1 MGDPGLSIREIAA
14 ATGVNEATL
23 RMWETRHGFPAP
35 TRLPSGHRRYA
46 ERDVEAVRSVLRAR
60 AEGLSLA
67 TAIERARRLG
77 EQPAPSVYSAI
88 RERFGELDPQV
99 LPKPALIQLS
109 RAIEDECALRAQRPI
124 LFGGFQEARFFRA
137 VEPRWRELSRTA
149 ELAIVFADFGRR
161 RSRSTRP
168 VRISLDPADELMREW
183 MIVCDAPN
191 MAACLLAWE
200 RPPAAGHAREFEAI
214 WTVERPVVRH
224 AARIC
229 ADLAARTDPAL
240 VAGIRERLADTA
252 VIEPSDLRNAVSLA
266 SRMVH
271 YATAAAR

>member
-1 MGDPGLSIREIAA
+1 MGDSGLSIREIAA
-14 ATGVNEATL
+14 ASGVNEATL
-23 RMWETRHGFPAP
+23 RMWETRHGFPKP
-35 TRLPSGHRRYA
+35 TRLPSGHRRYS
-46 ERDVEAVRSVLRAR
+46 ERDVDAVRSVLRAR

-77 EQPAPSVYSAI
+77 ELPAPSVYAAV
-88 RERFGELDPQV
+88 REHFGELDPQV
-99 LPKPALIQLS
+99 LRKPALIQLS
-109 RAIEDECALRAQRPI
+109 RAIEDECALRAHRPI
-124 LFGGFQEARFFRA
+124 LFGGFQQARFYRA

-149 ELAIVFADFGRR
+149 EVAIVFAGFGRG
-161 RSRSTRP
+161 RSRSPQP
-168 VRISLDPADELMREW
+168 VRVSLGPGDELLREW

-200 RPPAAGHAREFEAI
+200 RPPTAGHGREFEAV

-229 ADLAARTDPAL
+229 ADLASRAHPAL
-240 VAGIRERLADTA
+240 VAGIRERLADTPA
-252 VIEPSDLRNAVSLA
+252 AEQSDLRNAVSLA

-271 YATAAAR
+271 YAVNA

>member
-1 MGDPGLSIREIAA
+1 MADSGLSIREIAA
-14 ATGVNEATL
+14 ASGVHEATL
-23 RMWETRHGFPAP
+23 RMWESRHGFPAP
-35 TRLPSGHRRYA
+35 TRLPSGHRRYS
-46 ERDVEAVRSVLRAR
+46 ERDLEAVRSVLRAR

-77 EQPAPSVYSAI
+77 ERPVPSVYAAV
-88 RERFGELDPQV
+88 RERFPQLDPQV
-99 LPKPALIQLS
+99 LPKRALIRLS
-109 RAIEDECALRAQRPI
+109 RAIEDECALRAHRPI
-124 LFGGFQEARFFRA
+124 LFGGFQQERFYRA

-149 ELAIVFADFGRR
+149 ELAVVFAGFGGG
-161 RSRSTRP
+161 RSRGKRP
-168 VRISLDPADELMREW
+168 VRVPLGPADELTREW

-200 RPPAAGHAREFEAI
+200 RPPAAARGREFETV

-229 ADLAARTDPAL
+229 ADLAARTEPAL
-240 VAGIRERLADTA
+240 VTGVRERLADA
-252 VIEPSDLRNAVSLA
+252 PGRGESDLRNAVALA

-271 YATAAAR
+271 YAVAD

>member
-1 MGDPGLSIREIAA
+1 MGDARLTIREIAVA
-14 ATGVNEATL
+14 SGVNEATL
-23 RMWETRHGFPAP
+23 RMWETRHGFPTP
-35 TRLPSGHRRYA
+35 TRLQSGHRRYS
-46 ERDVEAVRSVLRAR
+46 ERDLEAVRSVLRAR

-67 TAIERARRLG
+67 TAIKRARRLG
-77 EQPAPSVYSAI
+77 EQPVPSVYSST

-99 LPKPALIQLS
+99 LPKRALIQLS
-109 RAIEDECALRAQRPI
+109 RAVEDECALRAHRPI
-124 LFGGFQEARFFRA
+124 LFGGFQQARFFRA

-149 ELAIVFADFGRR
+149 EVAIVFADFGPR
-161 RSRSTRP
+161 RSRAKRP
-168 VRISLDPADELMREW
+168 VRVSLDPADELVREW

-200 RPPAAGHAREFEAI
+200 RPPAAGHGREFEAI

-240 VAGIRERLADTA
+240 VAGLRERLADTPA
-252 VIEPSDLRNAVSLA
+252 VGEADLRNAVSLA